1 MPSELLSH
9 RLVAF
14 RERHGLT
21 QGDLAE
27 MLSVTPRYLIYL
39 EAGQKEADPNGGLA
53 KLFAAYEKGQIPI
66 PRTRGISANGSE
78 APLKETPAIYKAAPR
93 RSAASEIAVDGF
105 GLSPQDVL
113 SQIRADVAML
123 EGGTQTE
130 KRRAYH
136 FVREVH
142 LPMLAQMLNLTP

>member
-66 PRTRGISANGSE
+66 PRARGIATNGSAMKE
-78 APLKETPAIYKAAPR
+78 APTTYKVTPR
-93 RSAASEIAVDGF
+93 RSAASDMVVDGF

-123 EGGTQTE
+123 EGGTQAE

-136 FVREVH
+136 FLREVH
-142 LPMLAQMLNLTP
+142 LPMLAQMLNLTS

>member
-66 PRTRGISANGSE
+66 PRARGIATNGSAVSMKE
-78 APLKETPAIYKAAPR
+78 APATYKVTSR
-93 RSAASEIAVDGF
+93 RAAASDDNG

-123 EGGTQTE
+123 EGGTQAE

-136 FVREVH
+136 FLREVH
-142 LPMLAQMLNLTP
+142 LPMLAEMLKLTP